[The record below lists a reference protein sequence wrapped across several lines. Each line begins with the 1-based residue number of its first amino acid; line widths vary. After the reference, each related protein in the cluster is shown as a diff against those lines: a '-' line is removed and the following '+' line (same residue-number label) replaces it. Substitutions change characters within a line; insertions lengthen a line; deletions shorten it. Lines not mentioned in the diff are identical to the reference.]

1 MSRRDD
7 DFIDPFKLIINF
19 FKVVF
24 KIIELVFKSIKLI
37 YDGLTSPNKIT
48 SIGTALFVLLVI
60 ASIGSCVYIANL
72 EMQRGQRDVGTSIY
86 TVESLGIEPGG

>member
-1 MSRRDD
+1 MSKRDD

-60 ASIGSCVYIANL
+60 ASIGSCVYISSP
-72 EMQRGQRDVGTSIY
+72 EMQGRWSGVSVPIHM
-86 TVESLGIEPGG
+86 VESLGTEPGG